1 MKHLFKKLSS
11 GIIGALMISFFLC
24 ITGCK
29 GKRPLSNIEEIN
41 QKYNERQA
49 SAKSAAELFPYIDSL
64 RQEDMIT
71 EAEAEL
77 FRGHAYREVDKRD
90 DLARE
95 SYQKSY
101 DLFCLETNPPSDYF
115 ADVSFRSANYDMTD
129 GRLDKG
135 CRILTN
141 ALYKLEK
148 RDDFSERWR
157 SSLYMLLA
165 SFHVGLGMY
174 DEAKQ
179 TYEKAYQSKVKVVH
193 QGLEPSL
200 NLVVL
205 SAVANIAFFAIQD
218 YETAEL
224 WCNRIETTL
233 QEYDQDFKAI
243 QMDEVFSELLSVCKL
258 RALIA
263 KGKKAEA
270 VQIYKTT
277 PHEKLVQTYGFS
289 TVMYAFLEEAGLY
302 KEAVNLYNHN
312 DSLYRS
318 VPTGT
323 EMTFATFA
331 SFHAPRYRV
340 NRNAGNTEVALA
352 LADSVFNN
360 CDSAFMRLNREKAIE
375 MATIYQTHE
384 KEMEVQKAQA
394 ETHIHRILLC
404 GTAIILLLICYFLVR
419 SHQHNQELRAKNRSL
434 FEQIEKREQEEQD
447 MLTSLQSQ
455 PEEALSSD
463 QQLFRRICALMA
475 EKKPY
480 TEESLNRD
488 ELAQMLGSNGKYVS
502 QAIHE
507 CSHGET
513 VADFITRYRLE
524 HVARLLRT
532 TDEPVNLIGEMSG
545 IPSRA
550 TLARL
555 FRNTYGMT
563 CREYRQAAERTTK

>member
-1 MKHLFKKLSS
+1 MPF
-11 GIIGALMISFFLC
+11 
-24 ITGCK
+24 
-29 GKRPLSNIEEIN
+29 
-41 QKYNERQA
+41 
-49 SAKSAAELFPYIDSL
+49 IDSL
-64 RQEDMIT
+64 RQEGRISD
-71 EAEAEL
+71 AEAEL
-77 FRGHAYREVDKRD
+77 FRGHAYKEVDKRD

-101 DLFCLETNPPSDYF
+101 DLFCLETNPHSDMF
-115 ADVSFRSANYDMTD
+115 ADAAFRIASYDMIS
-129 GRLDKG
+129 GRLEVSCRALTKTLSQLEDK
-135 CRILTN
+135 
-141 ALYKLEK
+141 E
-148 RDDFSERWR
+148 DFSDRWR
-157 SSLYMLLA
+157 SNLYALLA
-165 SFHVGLGMY
+165 TLQTGLGMY
-174 DEAKQ
+174 DELKP
-179 TYEKAYQSKVKVVH
+179 TYEKAYQSKVKVIQ
-193 QGLEPSL
+193 QGLEPSFD
-200 NLVVL
+200 LVIVCTT
-205 SAVANIAFFAIQD
+205 ANIAFIAIHD
-218 YETAEL
+218 CETAEL
-224 WCNRIETTL
+224 WCNRIEAAL
-233 QEYDQDFKAI
+233 QEYEQDYKAAHV
-243 QMDEVFSELLSVCKL
+243 DEIFSELLSICKL

-270 VQIYKTT
+270 VQRYKTT
-277 PHEKLVQTYGFS
+277 PHDKLAQTHGLNSILFN
-289 TVMYAFLEEAGLY
+289 FLEEAELY
-302 KEAVNLYNHN
+302 KEALDFYNLT
-312 DSLYRS
+312 DSLYHN
-318 VPTGT
+318 VPPTGMG
-323 EMTFATFA
+323 MTFAAFTE
-331 SFHAPRYRV
+331 FHAPRYRL
-340 NRNAGNTEVALA
+340 NRKAGSTEVALA
-352 LADSVFNN
+352 LADSVFFN
-360 CDSAFMRLNREKAIE
+360 CDSAFMRLNREKAVE

-434 FEQIEKREQEEQD
+434 FEQIQKREQEEQYV
-447 MLTSLQSQ
+447 LNTLQAQ
-455 PEEALSSD
+455 PEETLSSD

-475 EKKPY
+475 EKQPY
-480 TEESLNRD
+480 TEESLNRE